1 MQISAGSSL
10 GIRIRVGDEGVLSA
24 SAAHT
29 AVLSP
34 KEPSRPFLR
43 NHTGGARAG
52 PSAGGFWAT
61 TTLDTATK
69 HTINFV
75 MFVSF

>member
-1 MQISAGSSL
+1 MQISAGSSV
-10 GIRIRVGDEGVLSA
+10 GIRMRVGDDWVLSA
-24 SAAHT
+24 SAAQT
-29 AVLSP
+29 AVLSL
-34 KEPSRPFLR
+34 KVPSRPFLR
-43 NHTGGARAG
+43 NHTGGDRGG

-61 TTLDTATK
+61 TTLVTATK